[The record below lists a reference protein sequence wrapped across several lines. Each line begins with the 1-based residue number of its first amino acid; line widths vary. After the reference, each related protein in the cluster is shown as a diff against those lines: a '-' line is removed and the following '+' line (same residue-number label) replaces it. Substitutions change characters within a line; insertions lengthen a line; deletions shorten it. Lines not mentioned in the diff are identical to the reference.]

1 MDPALDRGIL
11 RRQTESIKP
20 HREQDVVALHTL
32 EAGPHITG
40 RHSIPVADVNVT
52 AGIRKHRQ
60 GIELG
65 LVGIDDGLV
74 ELIALPGLLPLR
86 FDLLRLIGFRH
97 DVSSL
102 NNLRYPRYCTPGDGN
117 YQIMLSI

>member
-1 MDPALDRGIL
+1 MDPTLDGSIL
-11 RRQTESIKP
+11 RRQAESIKP

-40 RHSIPVADVNVT
+40 RHSIPVADVNVA
-52 AGIRKHRQ
+52 AGIGKHRQ

-74 ELIALPGLLPLR
+74 ELIGLPGLLPLR
-86 FDLLRLIGFRH
+86 FDHLRLIGFGH

-102 NNLRYPRYCTPGDGN
+102 NSLRYPHHCTPGDGN
-117 YQIMLSI
+117 CQIMLSI